1 LEYLCPL
8 CNGLEDITLACKNC
22 GGVMRNAG
30 AIQDFFDDYSP
41 YLDADI
47 TRKVDG
53 VSGDQCLHLFY
64 CSTCNS
70 DRRISI
76 NLVEY

>member
-1 LEYLCPL
+1 
-8 CNGLEDITLACKNC
+8 
-22 GGVMRNAG
+22 MRNAG